1 MLHQLN
7 ANKTQVFMKSILTML
22 LAAVLFVPAAVQ
34 ANDKTNDAA
43 VKWNVDRNH
52 SNVTFS
58 IRHFFTPVVG
68 KFTNYTM
75 DMNFD
80 PNNLGGSNVTVEID
94 INSVNTNNDSRDGH
108 LKTADFFDTEKYP
121 KAIFKSTSIRKAGD
135 NAFVMSGDLTI
146 RNVTKKVEIPFTLL
160 GVQDHPQRANTE
172 VAGFEGSFKMNRLDF
187 GVGSGDYISTAV
199 IGNELTVNLFLSVNR
214 QK

>member
-1 MLHQLN
+1 
-7 ANKTQVFMKSILTML
+7 MKSLLTIL

-34 ANDKTNDAA
+34 ANDKGNEVA

-121 KAIFKSTSIRKAGD
+121 KATFKSTSI
-135 NAFVMSGDLTI
+135 
-146 RNVTKKVEIPFTLL
+146 
-160 GVQDHPQRANTE
+160 
-172 VAGFEGSFKMNRLDF
+172 
-187 GVGSGDYISTAV
+187 
-199 IGNELTVNLFLSVNR
+199 
-214 QK
+214 